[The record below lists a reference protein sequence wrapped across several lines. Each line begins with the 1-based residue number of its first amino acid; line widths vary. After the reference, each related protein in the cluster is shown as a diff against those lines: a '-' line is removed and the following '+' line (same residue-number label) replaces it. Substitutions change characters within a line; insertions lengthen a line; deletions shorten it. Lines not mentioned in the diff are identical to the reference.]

1 MLYNSPGAN
10 IPVSNYYTQGMT
22 APPVGLLGPGDFPS
36 VDTSGLLGFTPIS
49 IPDLTGGLSSSKF
62 DVAASIE
69 AQKAANNNN
78 NNRNNTSGSNGDGG
92 QGTGVYIGEDGVTR
106 WQGPG
111 DEQHESL
118 YPGHVYATNKKGVGG
133 LKSLYGKGKED
144 HTKYQNQLRKGMNLD
159 AGVTYKSGDWK
170 KLGIKAV
177 ASSLYYDGDVD
188 MTKTADERMDKA
200 MKDAIS
206 IVNTPTPENS
216 ITVGT
221 AIADYVDSLDD

>member
-118 YPGHVYATNKKGVGG
+118 YPGHVYVTNKKGVGG

-144 HTKYQNQLRKGMNLD
+144 HTKYQNQLRKGMGLE
-159 AGVTYKSGDWK
+159 AGVTYNSGDWK
-170 KLGIKAV
+170 KLGIRAV
-177 ASSLYYDGDVD
+177 ASRLYYGGDD
-188 MTKTADERMDKA
+188 MTEKQAKDK
-200 MKDAIS
+200 AIS
-206 IVNTPTPENS
+206 IVNTPTPDNS

-221 AIADYVDSLDD
+221 AIADYVDTFYD